1 MKCHFWNWFPCPC
14 CSVAKSCLTLRP
26 HGLQHTRLPC
36 PSLHGVCSNACP
48 LSRWCHPPI
57 SSLFIPFSSC
67 LQSFPASG
75 SFPMSQLLTSGGQ
88 SIEAS
93 ASASVLP
100 VNIQDWFPLGLTSL
114 ISLLSKEVS
123 RVFSRT
129 TIWKHQSF
137 GAQPSLWPNSNVY
150 TWLLSEHL
158 TESLDRYR
166 ILG

>member
-1 MKCHFWNWFPCPC
+1 MSN
-14 CSVAKSCLTLRP
+14 SLRP
-26 HGLQHTRLPC
+26 HEPQHARPPC
-36 PSLHGVCSNACP
+36 PSPTPRVHPNACP
-48 LSRWCHPPI
+48 LSWWCHPTS

-93 ASASVLP
+93 GSASVLP
-100 VNIQDWFPLGLTSL
+100 VNIQDWFPLGLTGL

-123 RVFSRT
+123 RIFPRT

-137 GAQPSLWPNSNVY
+137 GAQPSLWSNSNVY
-150 TWLLSEHL
+150 TWLLSQHL
-158 TESLDRYR
+158 IESLDRYR